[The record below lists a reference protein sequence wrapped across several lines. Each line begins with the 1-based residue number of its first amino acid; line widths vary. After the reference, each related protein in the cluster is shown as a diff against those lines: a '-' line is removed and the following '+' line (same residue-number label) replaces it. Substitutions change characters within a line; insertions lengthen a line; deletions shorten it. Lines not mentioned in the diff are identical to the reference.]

1 MTKTQALE
9 LKLGEARR
17 KLAEAIA
24 TEAPDM
30 ETVNALTAEVR
41 QTDDLLIAAKLV
53 EPEPVETRES
63 ASGET
68 AEQRELAELQG
79 KVEFRNYINA
89 ALHGLPV
96 IGGPELELNQ
106 HLGLDPGYFP
116 LDVMGAHLEQ
126 RALRDGDAQGNQA
139 TWLDRVFAE
148 TASAR
153 LGITMPT
160 VPAGVAAYPTMTAG
174 GAGAQRGR
182 TQAAVDST
190 YTFAVTEIKPTRHA
204 VHGIYSIEDELRL
217 PGMASAIERDMAMAT
232 VESIDR
238 AIFSTDAGANED
250 TADIT
255 GLRTHA
261 DVGESTITQ
270 NNKIKGDEL
279 LKLFLA
285 FVDGKYAATMADVRV
300 VASVGSTVLWGGTVH
315 NSAVDNETVAAF
327 LRANGVTWTTRE
339 GIDTAT
345 SNNDFGAYI
354 GLARGVD
361 GAGVAPIW
369 NKAQIVRDGW
379 VQTLTSR
386 FSYGFPI
393 FWVQLPLLLPLRL
406 FPASV
411 PDIPPFETASVHAP
425 LISPIF
431 FGDFVICGCSLG
443 TTKKA
448 AMECPSPPL
457 L

>member
-1 MTKTQALE
+1 MTKTQTLE

-24 TEAPDM
+24 TAEPDM
-30 ETVNALTAEVR
+30 EVVEALTAEIR
-41 QTDDLLIAAKLV
+41 QTDDLLTAAKLV

-68 AEQRELAELQG
+68 AEQRELNELRGQ
-79 KVEFRNYINA
+79 VEFRNYVNA

-96 IGGPELELNQ
+96 IGGPALEYNQ
-106 HLGLDPGYFP
+106 HLGIDAGYFP
-116 LDVMGAHLEQ
+116 LDIMGMTLEQ
-126 RALRDGDAQGNQA
+126 RAKRDGDAEGNQA
-139 TWLDRVFAE
+139 SWLDRVFAE

-182 TQAAVDST
+182 EQATAEST
-190 YTFAVTEIKPTRHA
+190 YTVAVSEIKPTRHA

-217 PGMASAIERDMAMAT
+217 PGMAAAIERDMAMAT
-232 VESIDR
+232 VESIDK
-238 AIFSTDAGANED
+238 AIFNGDAGADEN

-255 GLRTHA
+255 GLRTA
-261 DVGESTITQ
+261 GITESTVTQ
-270 NNKIKGDEL
+270 TNKVKGDEL

-315 NSAVDNETVAAF
+315 NSAVDNETVASF

-345 SNNDFGAYI
+345 SNGDFGAYI
-354 GLARGVD
+354 GLARGAD

-369 NKAQIVRDGW
+369 NRAQLLRD
-379 VQTLTSR
+379 T
-386 FSYGFPI
+386 
-393 FWVQLPLLLPLRL
+393 
-406 FPASV
+406 
-411 PDIPPFETASVHAP
+411 
-425 LISPIF
+425 
-431 FGDFVICGCSLG
+431 FGDHA
-443 TTKKA
+443 TKGEVGLTLNTFWGFALARTDNFKR
-448 AMECPSPPL
+448 L
-457 L
+457 KYVT